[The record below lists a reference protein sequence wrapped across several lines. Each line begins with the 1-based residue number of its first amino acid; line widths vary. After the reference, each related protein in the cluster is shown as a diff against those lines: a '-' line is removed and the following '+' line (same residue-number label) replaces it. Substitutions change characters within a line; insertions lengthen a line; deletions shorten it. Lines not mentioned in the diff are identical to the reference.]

1 MTLEELDQALN
12 YPTLT
17 VAQAAMGD
25 ESFNRIR
32 SFEINGQYF
41 SVVWWTNRSYLHAG
55 ALTIP
60 FETVKQSNTWPHAS
74 KMNLQFYDDNNL
86 CAILKLE

>member
-1 MTLEELDQALN
+1 MTLEELDAVLD

-17 VAQAAMGD
+17 VTHAAMGD

-32 SFEINGQYF
+32 QFEVNGQYF
-41 SVVWWTNRSYLHAG
+41 FIAWWKNRSYLHTG
-55 ALTIP
+55 ELTIP
-60 FETVKQSNTWPHAS
+60 FETIEQSNTWPHAS